1 MTRCANCA
9 MLLKSDAVAVAV
21 AVAVEVEIATELA
34 SGSILLTSLIEK
46 NSENDKRSLKSP
58 EKKTIQLR

>member
-46 NSENDKRSLKSP
+46 IPKMIKDH
-58 EKKTIQLR
+58 